1 MREIASKVIVRLCA
15 RAPVYHCCQR
25 CSGPVVVVGT
35 FWCQGTL
42 ARLRDSND
50 ASRVLTLVFS
60 EPKDIF
66 TFKVKGLN
74 SFSLHSMHGKYLHN
88 STVSTND
95 EFRRIWAKMYF
106 RFKRGKFGLKLD

>member
-74 SFSLHSMHGKYLHN
+74 SFSLHTCMENIYAIPQCPKM
-88 STVSTND
+88 TNFD
-95 EFRRIWAKMYF
+95 A
-106 RFKRGKFGLKLD
+106 FGLKWTHLDLKGAKLD